1 MYFSERH
8 QKIVSILHEKKS
20 ASVHYLAAA
29 LHVSEPTIR
38 RDLTYLEEK
47 SFIHRT
53 FGGAVISQLTTTEIP
68 FQLREHTNSEAK
80 EIIAKKA
87 CKHIANDMVIFID
100 SSSTASKILKHL
112 TNYSGLT
119 VITNSPQCSLKLAE
133 LGIRSFCTGGYMKDD
148 SYTYVGPYAEYFLR
162 NFNADILFL
171 SSRGVSEDGILS
183 HSSVEESNMRRV
195 MIQQSKKR
203 VLLCTSDKI
212 GLSYMC
218 NICTLGE
225 IDDIVTDGDTPEYLK
240 KHLRTKVK

>member
-1 MYFSERH
+1 MFYSER
-8 QKIVSILHEKKS
+8 QQAIVKILSAKGS
-20 ASVHYLAAA
+20 ASVHFLANE

-47 SFIHRT
+47 NFIHRT
-53 FGGAVISQLTTTEIP
+53 FGGAVINQLTTTEIP
-68 FQLREHTNSEAK
+68 FQLREHDNPTAK
-80 EIIAKKA
+80 ETIAKKA
-87 CKHIANDMVIFID
+87 CKHIKNDMVIFID

-133 LGIRSFCTGGYMKDD
+133 LNIRCFCTGGYMKDD

-171 SSRGVSEDGILS
+171 SSRGLSDDGFLC

-212 GLSYMC
+212 GHSYMC
-218 NICTLGE
+218 NICTLNE
-225 IDDIVTDGDTPEYLK
+225 IDDIITEGETPEFLLK
-240 KHLRTKVK
+240 MLRSK